1 MTGYPP
7 RGGFFLPMLQ
17 KNARFFGKSFI
28 TIDGVSTGDIK
39 IIFDR
44 ADKIRKMDFAQTS
57 KFLKGKLVTLL
68 FFEPSSRTFSSF
80 SAAVKKLGGMTLE
93 YQNPMQTSSSVK
105 GETLEDTM
113 KVFEH
118 YSDAVV
124 MRHFE
129 TGSLYKATNAV
140 SIPVINAGDGIGE
153 HPTQALLDAY
163 TIYRHTKTLSGLTGL
178 MAGDLLYGRT
188 VHSLLKLLSLYK
200 QNTLYLLSPK
210 RLAIN
215 PELRNDLQ
223 QKGLKLIEIEK
234 TTDIPLTCDFWY
246 WTRVQ
251 KERFTNKIEY
261 EGLKNKY
268 VITPELLFEKG
279 NKKLILLHPLP
290 RVGDIDTRIDT
301 DVRALYLTRQVENG
315 LIIRMALLSLL
326 LGGK

>member
-1 MTGYPP
+1 M
-7 RGGFFLPMLQ
+7 FL
-17 KNARFFGKSFI
+17 KNKLFFGTSFI
-28 TIDGVSTGDIK
+28 SIDGLKPASIST
-39 IIFDR
+39 IFDR
-44 ADKIRKMDFAQTS
+44 ADKLRKMSFQKTR
-57 KFLKGKLVTLL
+57 KILEGKLVTLL

-129 TGSLYKATNAV
+129 TGTLQKATNAV
-140 SIPVINAGDGIGE
+140 TIPVINAGDGIGE

-163 TIYRHTKTLSGLTGL
+163 TIYRHTKKLSGLTGV

-223 QKGLKLIEIEK
+223 QKGLTLIEVEK
-234 TTDIPLTCDFWY
+234 TSEIPLTCDFWY

-251 KERFTNKIEY
+251 KERFSNKSEY

-268 VITPELLFEKG
+268 VITPELLLEKG

-290 RVGDIDTRIDT
+290 RVGDIDTRIDS
-301 DVRALYLTRQVENG
+301 DKRALYLTEQVENG
-315 LIIRMALLSLL
+315 LFIRMALLSLI

>member
-1 MTGYPP
+1 M
-7 RGGFFLPMLQ
+7 FL
-17 KNARFFGKSFI
+17 KNKLFFGTSFI
-28 TIDGVSTGDIK
+28 SIDGLKSASISA
-39 IIFDR
+39 IFDR
-44 ADKIRKMDFAQTS
+44 ADKLRKMSFQKTR
-57 KFLKGKLVTLL
+57 KLLEGKLVTLL

-113 KVFEH
+113 KVFAH

-129 TGSLYKATNAV
+129 TGTLQKATNAV
-140 SIPVINAGDGIGE
+140 PIPVINAGDGIGE

-163 TIYRHTKTLSGLTGL
+163 TIYRHTKKLSGLTGV

-234 TTDIPLTCDFWY
+234 TSDIPVTCDFWY

-251 KERFTNKIEY
+251 KERFSSKSEY

-268 VITPELLFEKG
+268 VITPELLLEKG

-301 DVRALYLTRQVENG
+301 DKRALYLTKQVENG
-315 LIIRMALLSLL
+315 LIIRMALLSLI